1 MAPDAE
7 LALPHAKRQKTESYA
22 VQGLHVL
29 RTLLDDPEACFRGQ
43 QERAISGVLSGND
56 VFLLMPT
63 GGWSPAGSR
72 LLGFPHLHQ
81 RQQLSEAHKNCPCPC
96 CTQVVASP

>member
-29 RTLLDDPEACFRGQ
+29 RTLLNDPEACFRGQ
-43 QERAISGVLSGND
+43 QERAISGVLSGKD

-63 GGWSPAGSR
+63 GG
-72 LLGFPHLHQ
+72 
-81 RQQLSEAHKNCPCPC
+81 
-96 CTQVVASP
+96 